1 MAPVT
6 VEPNGVKS
14 KRCSNPPTKVR
25 IIGKIRDL
33 TGRESEN
40 QGLVSNPWITV
51 KKSKEDGSS
60 EKSTVFF
67 ESQSTS
73 RKDGYELDYCY
84 EQREEINHIYSR
96 EIQPI
101 VSEVFNG
108 RNASVI
114 ALGAKGSGKTYT
126 TQGSQEKPGLAVIA
140 MSEILAKA
148 KEFGRSVSVSMYE
161 ITQEHVK
168 DLLNP
173 DYPTIQVLEDAH
185 GKINLKGLSLV
196 PVKSISEFH
205 NIYFNRDN
213 LQNTQKLPID
223 QPRNKGLMVHVSSED
238 DKPKAKLANKIN
250 FVDLAGYE
258 DPRKSGRDAISV
270 AESNRKNKLLYALL
284 NVVNAINS
292 NETRVPFRE
301 SKLTRI
307 LQDSLGGTSHVLLLA
322 CLNPCFCQDSL
333 SFISLVSRTCRSVKQ
348 VLTDSTNRSQTSA
361 KVKVLSS
368 LESGKALSASV
379 GAKKQIGNSRVLSA
393 KKASSAVKGRKLF
406 DEVKRFNHNKTQL
419 SCQSEDTSTLKSK
432 ILPDLSLVVAP
443 FSLEEEAPQVV
454 SNSECNPTVE
464 PNENVKAEVESQSML
479 DLQNTLLPSDPNDK
493 LKTDVSPQSAM
504 LPTENVNVEA
514 PESQSML
521 KLQNTLLPSAP
532 SDKLETDLSPQSS
545 MLLEEVSM
553 REDNNSLNRKD
564 YGSPLLSERIREIS
578 NNLKSLCASS
588 TPLTIKMPEEVV
600 APSSS
605 SQAGCYEVMEPKT
618 PTIELNIARYCS
630 PRGNFSN
637 RGSGAKQS
645 LVREYLNF
653 LNSANKE
660 ELKSLKGI
668 GEKRAT
674 YILELR
680 EESPEPFKSL
690 DDLEDIGLSAKQIKG
705 IMKQVAGD
713 LFN

>member
-1 MAPVT
+1 MATVT
-6 VEPNGVKS
+6 VEPNSVKS

-25 IIGKIRDL
+25 IIGKIRGL

-40 QGLVSNPWITV
+40 QSLNSNQITV

-60 EKSTVFF
+60 EKSTVLF
-67 ESQSTS
+67 ENQSTS
-73 RKDGYELDYCY
+73 RKDVYELDYCY
-84 EQREEINHIYSR
+84 EQHEEINHIYSR
-96 EIQPI
+96 EIQPM

-140 MSEILAKA
+140 MSEILSKA
-148 KEFGRSVSVSMYE
+148 KELGKSVYVSLYE

-173 DYPTIQVLEDAH
+173 ELSTVQVLEDAH

-196 PVKSISEFH
+196 QVKSISEFH

-213 LQNTQKLPID
+213 LQSTQKLPVN
-223 QPRNKGLMVHVSSED
+223 QPRNKGLMVHISSDD
-238 DKPKAKLANKIN
+238 DKPKAKPATKIN

-258 DPRKSGRDAISV
+258 DPRKNGRDAITV

-307 LQDSLGGTSHVLLLA
+307 LQDSLGGSSHVLLLA

-333 SFISLVSRTCRSVKQ
+333 SFISLVSRTCRNIKQ
-348 VLTDSTNRSQTSA
+348 VLTDSTNRSQTLT
-361 KVKVLSS
+361 KLKVLSS

-379 GAKKQIGNSRVLSA
+379 GAKKQIGHSRVLSA
-393 KKASSAVKGRKLF
+393 KKSSSVVKGRKLF
-406 DEVKRFNHNKTQL
+406 DEVKRGNHNKTQL
-419 SCQSEDTSTLKSK
+419 SCQSKDSSTLKSK
-432 ILPDLSLVVAP
+432 IDPGHSLVVAS
-443 FSLEEEAPQVV
+443 FSLEEECPQVI
-454 SNSECNPTVE
+454 SNSECCNTTVE
-464 PNENVKAEVESQSML
+464 PSENVNAEEPVSQSML
-479 DLQNTLLPSDPNDK
+479 ELQKTLLPNDPND
-493 LKTDVSPQSAM
+493 LSPQRAM
-504 LPTENVNVEA
+504 VPAENVNVEE
-514 PESQSML
+514 PESQSMS

-532 SDKLETDLSPQSS
+532 NDKLKTDHTPQRAI
-545 MLLEEVSM
+545 LLEEASM
-553 REDNNSLNRKD
+553 REESNSLNMTVN
-564 YGSPLLSERIREIS
+564 GSPPLSARIREIS

-605 SQAGCYEVMEPKT
+605 QVGCYEVPEPKT
-618 PTIELNIARYCS
+618 PTIQLNVARYCS

-713 LFN
+713 LFS